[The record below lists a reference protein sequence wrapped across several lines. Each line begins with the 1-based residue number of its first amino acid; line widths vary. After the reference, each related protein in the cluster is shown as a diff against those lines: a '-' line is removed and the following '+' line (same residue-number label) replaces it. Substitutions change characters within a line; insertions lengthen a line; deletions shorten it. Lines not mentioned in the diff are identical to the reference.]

1 MRNPRLVLAAVSVTV
16 LAGALAGPSLAAPSA
31 APAHTTT
38 DGCLASVP
46 ETAGGAPVQIC
57 YSIHKPASASTRKRV
72 PMVLHSHG
80 WAGSRSKSADSF
92 ASWLD
97 QGFGVLTIDQR
108 GFGESGGKA
117 HIEDP
122 DFEGQDIMRI
132 VDVVAGLPWVA
143 QERKG
148 DPVLGAIGGSYGGG
162 YQLVGAFTEL
172 MTKGK
177 TRFDALA
184 PEITWWS
191 LSESLAPNAVP
202 KTTWSSAL
210 YAAGMASDAH
220 TTPVH
225 EGLAYAVAT
234 GQWPDGTVPGFD
246 LEGFLENNGPAWH
259 VAQGRKLDIP
269 VLFRQGITDSLFP
282 LDQGLKIFDQAL
294 TKRARAKSI
303 FTGYNGGHVLPAT
316 FPLGLA
322 TGADTCSAKLGSK
335 SFTELSQRFMRT
347 HLLGLAAGLKGAGQY
362 HLTTADGAGCL
373 TVDSVKAD
381 APYPIGVVASTAAAG
396 APVSVKVADGP
407 ITIAGT
413 PTVQALVTS
422 AGVDNRVF
430 TALSIGTSAADAKTV
445 QGVVQP
451 QRELLPTQGAQRTW
465 TLPSVSVSVPA
476 GQSLFLTLSPVSEMF
491 AAHGSRTPGAFLL
504 QDAVVTLPLVERVR

>member
-1 MRNPRLVLAAVSVTV
+1 MRNPRLVLAAMSVAL
-16 LAGALAGPSLAAPSA
+16 LAGALVAPSTA
-31 APAHTTT
+31 APAPTTT
-38 DGCLASVP
+38 DGCLESVP
-46 ETAGGAPVQIC
+46 ETPGGAPVRIC
-57 YSIHKPASASTRKRV
+57 YSIHKPATASKLRKV

-80 WAGSRSKSADSF
+80 WAGARNKSADSF
-92 ASWLD
+92 TSWLD
-97 QGFGVLTIDQR
+97 QGFGILSIDQR
-108 GFGESGGKA
+108 GFGESGGQA
-117 HIEDP
+117 HVEDP

-132 VDVVAGLPWVA
+132 VDVVAGLDWVA
-143 QERKG
+143 QQRKG

-202 KTTWSSAL
+202 KSTWSSAL

-220 TTPVH
+220 TATVH
-225 EGLAYAVAT
+225 QGLAYATTT

-246 LEGFLENNGPAWH
+246 LESYFENNGPAWH

-269 VLFRQGITDSLFP
+269 VLFRQGVTDSLFP

-335 SFTELSQRFMRT
+335 SFTDLAQRFMKT
-347 HLLGLAAGLKGAGQY
+347 HLLGLAAGLKGVGKY
-362 HLTTADGAGCL
+362 HLTTADGVGCL

-381 APYPIGVVASTAAAG
+381 ATYKVGMVASTAGAG
-396 APVSVKVADGP
+396 APVSIKVADGP
-407 ITIAGT
+407 ISIAGT
-413 PTVQALVTS
+413 PTLQALVTS
-422 AGVDNRVF
+422 AGIDNRVF
-430 TALSIGTSAADAKTV
+430 TALSVGTSPADARTV
-445 QGVVQP
+445 QGVMQP
-451 QRELLPTQGAQRTW
+451 QRELLPVQGAQRTW
-465 TLPSVSVSVPA
+465 TLPSVSISVPA

-491 AAHGSRTPGAFLL
+491 AMHGSRTPGAWLL
-504 QDAVVTLPLVERVR
+504 QDAVVSLPLVEQVR